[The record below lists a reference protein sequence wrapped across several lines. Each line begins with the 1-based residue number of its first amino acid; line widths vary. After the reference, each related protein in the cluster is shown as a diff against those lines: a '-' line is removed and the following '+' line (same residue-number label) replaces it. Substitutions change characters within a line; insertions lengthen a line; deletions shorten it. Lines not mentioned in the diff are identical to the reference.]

1 MTLVGLILLA
11 LVTLLVMK
19 RRGRV
24 FLEPEEASMLAA
36 FGLLATVQKL
46 SSGSVNLN
54 DHFITPLYFALPVV
68 VGHARGTARGA
79 TSAILGGAAI
89 CTLAACFV
97 PADQAVSLTQVPGQY
112 IVLVVV
118 LGLVGAGAGLR
129 LVPKALKPL
138 LTLGWLLFVAL
149 YHPEYLESVSAYVT
163 LFTSVALAS
172 LGLYFNPFKPAQVQQ
187 IHYPTDPSRRS

>member
-11 LVTLLVMK
+11 LVTYLIMK

-36 FGLLATVQKL
+36 FSLLATVQRL

-89 CTLAACFV
+89 CILAAAFV
-97 PADQAVSLTQVPGQY
+97 PADQVASLTRVPGQH
-112 IVLVVV
+112 IVVVVV

-129 LVPKALKPL
+129 YIPKALKPL
-138 LTLGWLLFVAL
+138 LTLGWLLVVAL

-163 LFTSVALAS
+163 LFTSIVLAS
-172 LGLYFNPFKPAQVQQ
+172 LGLYFNPFKPSPVPR
-187 IHYPTDPSRRS
+187 IHYPADPSRRS

>member
-1 MTLVGLILLA
+1 MTLAALILLA
-11 LVTLLVMK
+11 LVTYLIMK

-24 FLEPEEASMLAA
+24 FLEPEEASMLAV

-46 SSGSVNLN
+46 TSGSVNVN
-54 DHFITPLYFALPVV
+54 DHFITPLYLALPVV

-89 CTLAACFV
+89 CTLAAAFV
-97 PADQAVSLTQVPGQY
+97 PADQAASLTRIPGQY
-112 IVLVVV
+112 VVLVVV

-129 LVPKALKPL
+129 YIPKALKPL

-163 LFTSVALAS
+163 LFTSIALAS
-172 LGLYFNPFKPAQVQQ
+172 LGLYFNPLKPAQAKQ
-187 IHYPTDPSRRS
+187 IHYPTDPSRRT